1 MCAQLRIDLL
11 IQALCAVADYA
22 HAQNP
27 DCLVIVDNTFATLLL
42 VQPLKLGAD
51 VVVHSAT
58 KYLNGHG
65 DVVAGFSVA
74 RKEIMDQIRMVR
86 LKDITGA
93 MLGPQE
99 AFLILRGLK
108 TLKVRMDAV
117 CANTQKV
124 VDFLAGSKYVQKVF
138 YPSLENHPDHAVAV
152 REMTRFGGVVSFEM
166 GSFEEA
172 KKVLNHV
179 HLCALAVSLGD
190 CGTLIQH
197 PASMTHSMCTK
208 EEIKA
213 AGFSDRLIR
222 LAVGLKD
229 PDDIIADLQQAFEAA
244 QN

>member
-1 MCAQLRIDLL
+1 
-11 IQALCAVADYA
+11 
-22 HAQNP
+22 
-27 DCLVIVDNTFATLLL
+27 VDNTFSTPLL

-65 DVVAGFSVA
+65 DVVAGFSAA

-179 HLCALAVSLGD
+179 HLCAGRQPRRLRDA
-190 CGTLIQH
+190 H
-197 PASMTHSMCTK
+197 PAS
-208 EEIKA
+208 
-213 AGFSDRLIR
+213 GFHDALHVHERRDRGRR
-222 LAVGLKD
+222 LLGSPD
-229 PDDIIADLQQAFEAA
+229 PSGGQSGRHRYIIADLQQAFEAA

>member
-1 MCAQLRIDLL
+1 M
-11 IQALCAVADYA
+11 LCAVADYA
-22 HAQNP
+22 HTQNP
-27 DCLVIVDNTFATLLL
+27 DCLVIVDNTFSTPLL

-51 VVVHSAT
+51 VVVHGAA

-65 DVVAGFSVA
+65 DVVAGFSAA

-93 MLGPQE
+93 MVGPQE

-108 TLKVRMDAV
+108 TLKVRLDAV

-124 VDFLAGSKYVQKVF
+124 VDFLAGS
-138 YPSLENHPDHAVAV
+138 SLENHPDHAVAV

-190 CGTLIQH
+190 
-197 PASMTHSMCTK
+197 
-208 EEIKA
+208 
-213 AGFSDRLIR
+213 
-222 LAVGLKD
+222 
-229 PDDIIADLQQAFEAA
+229 
-244 QN
+244 